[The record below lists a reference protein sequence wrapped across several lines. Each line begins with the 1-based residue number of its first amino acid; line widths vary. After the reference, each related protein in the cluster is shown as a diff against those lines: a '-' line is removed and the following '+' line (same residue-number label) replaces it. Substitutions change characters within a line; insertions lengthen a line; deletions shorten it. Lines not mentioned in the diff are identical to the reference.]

1 MMLKSDSTL
10 FLPGLP
16 IRINTGPDGV
26 EAFFIE
32 VVTNSTALGC
42 AEGSGWTGIF
52 VCTLDDPVGVIQ
64 IAGVGN
70 GTGILEVANITM
82 DSLSPL
88 LYARVETIGPQHH
101 VTMETKAGYF
111 GHNLPLPSIPSLP
124 LVDLSTALKA
134 PGNQTLFD
142 SLVLVHQQRL
152 LDQTMFYSTDSE
164 VTLMIRLTD
173 RTGAPDNT
181 QSGVHLLIDPDP
193 GISGAVWADGQTTA
207 SMQLWIPA
215 PFYEDGWYG
224 VQFRGAVPYMNVSIS
239 VAVETY
245 DRLGNTGPTR
255 RIVYGSIPF
264 VDTVLPQ
271 STTAYAMIQLGA
283 LAPPCPW
290 EARFPSVIA
299 TTAVVYVVGQL
310 TKAQLSTLPT
320 TIACALNVPARR
332 VSLTANGNQ
341 ITLTVQVESFLR
353 AYDVNL
359 AILSP
364 TQLSIWFGN
373 LTLLSIERRSKV
385 YQSDPANPPT
395 PCPPHQ
401 YFTSTGAFRAIPKHS
416 TVTPDCY
423 GFKCV
428 DGYALVASLNQC
440 VPAYVPDSVYWTV
453 VGLVTGL
460 IIAVLSLSCLV
471 KLVIA
476 SNIWIH
482 SPSTGNTQEK
492 EKEERIDATLP
503 IAVTAH
509 GELVFE
515 LVGDNSETDEET
527 TEESSTSGD
536 ESS

>member
-1 MMLKSDSTL
+1 M
-10 FLPGLP
+10 
-16 IRINTGPDGV
+16 

-42 AEGSGWTGIF
+42 AEGAGWTGIF
-52 VCTLDDPVGVIQ
+52 VCTLDDPIGVIQ

-70 GTGILEVANITM
+70 GTGVLEVANITM
-82 DSLSPL
+82 DSISPL

-111 GHNLPLPSIPSLP
+111 GHNLPLPSIPALP

-173 RTGAPDNT
+173 RTGTPDNT
-181 QSGVHLLIDPDP
+181 QSSVHLLIDPDP
-193 GISGAVWADGQTTA
+193 GISGNVWKDGQTTA
-207 SMQLWIPA
+207 AKQLWIPA

-245 DRLGNTGPTR
+245 DQLGGTSPTR

-264 VDTVLPQ
+264 FSTVLSQ
-271 STTAYAMIQLGA
+271 SNAAYATILLGA
-283 LAPPCPW
+283 IAPQCPW
-290 EARFPSVIA
+290 DARFASVIA
-299 TTAVVYVVGQL
+299 TTAVIYTTGQI

-320 TIACALNVPARR
+320 IIACALNVPARR
-332 VSLTANGNQ
+332 VSLTTTGKQ

-364 TQLSIWFGN
+364 AQLSLWLGN
-373 LTLLSIERRSKV
+373 LTVLSIERRSKV
-385 YQSDPANPPT
+385 YQNDPANPPT
-395 PCPPHQ
+395 PCPPNQ

-428 DGYALVASLNQC
+428 DGFTLIPTLNQC

-453 VGLVTGL
+453 VGLVTAL
-460 IIAVLSLSCLV
+460 IIAVLSLSCIV
-471 KLVIA
+471 KIVIA
-476 SNIWIH
+476 SNIWFH
-482 SPSTGNTQEK
+482 SPSEWAEKQEKQEK
-492 EKEERIDATLP
+492 EEEKPIDATLP
-503 IAVTAH
+503 IAVTAY

-515 LVGDNSETDEET
+515 LLGGESDEEEE
-527 TEESSTSGD
+527 TEEEETSESSSD
-536 ESS
+536 EST